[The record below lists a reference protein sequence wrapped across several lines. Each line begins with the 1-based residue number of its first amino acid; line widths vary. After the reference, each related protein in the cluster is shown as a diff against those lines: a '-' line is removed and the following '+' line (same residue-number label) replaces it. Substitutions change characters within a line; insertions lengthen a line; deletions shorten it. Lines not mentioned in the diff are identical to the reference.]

1 MYINRYPVP
10 QNQIAANDSEEVQK
24 DSETKRDDN
33 TEDNKKLIL
42 DAFKSINDTLMENIK
57 ELNRLISKLAER
69 VENLENQIFA
79 LESQIESEKS
89 GRNQIPQSEIS
100 NITTE
105 LELLK
110 RNSSVIQPEE
120 NKEPSNKPIMP
131 GCGFSAITPEY
142 LRSLYKR

>member
-1 MYINRYPVP
+1 
-10 QNQIAANDSEEVQK
+10 
-24 DSETKRDDN
+24 
-33 TEDNKKLIL
+33 
-42 DAFKSINDTLMENIK
+42 MENIK

-110 RNSSVIQPEE
+110 RNSSVIQRKKTKNPAT
-120 NKEPSNKPIMP
+120 N
-131 GCGFSAITPEY
+131 
-142 LRSLYKR
+142 R

>member
-1 MYINRYPVP
+1 
-10 QNQIAANDSEEVQK
+10 
-24 DSETKRDDN
+24 
-33 TEDNKKLIL
+33 
-42 DAFKSINDTLMENIK
+42 
-57 ELNRLISKLAER
+57 
-69 VENLENQIFA
+69 LENQIFA

-110 RNSSVIQPEE
+110 EFFRHTTGRKQRTQQQTDNARMRI
-120 NKEPSNKPIMP
+120 
-131 GCGFSAITPEY
+131 SAITPEY

>member
-1 MYINRYPVP
+1 
-10 QNQIAANDSEEVQK
+10 
-24 DSETKRDDN
+24 
-33 TEDNKKLIL
+33 LIL

-110 RNSSVIQPEE
+110 RNL
-120 NKEPSNKPIMP
+120 PSYNRKKTKNP
-131 GCGFSAITPEY
+131 ATN
-142 LRSLYKR
+142 R

>member
-1 MYINRYPVP
+1 
-10 QNQIAANDSEEVQK
+10 
-24 DSETKRDDN
+24 
-33 TEDNKKLIL
+33 
-42 DAFKSINDTLMENIK
+42 
-57 ELNRLISKLAER
+57 
-69 VENLENQIFA
+69 LENQIFA

-120 NKEPSNKPIMP
+120 NKEPATNDNARMRIF
-131 GCGFSAITPEY
+131 GNYPEY

>member
-1 MYINRYPVP
+1 
-10 QNQIAANDSEEVQK
+10 
-24 DSETKRDDN
+24 
-33 TEDNKKLIL
+33 LIL

-110 RNSSVIQPEE
+110 KKFFRHTTGRKQRTQQQTDNA
-120 NKEPSNKPIMP
+120 
-131 GCGFSAITPEY
+131 GCGFSQLPRNI
-142 LRSLYKR
+142 